1 MSWPDKVVN
10 VLKRLQTVEQ
20 TLADLFV
27 ERTEAVRLM
36 VLAAVCGEHLL
47 LLGPPGTGKTDLVTR
62 FTRLVQARTF
72 QYLITR
78 FTEPSEVFGPLDLK
92 KFHDGHYHIATAG
105 MLPEAEIAFLDEVFQ
120 GNSAILN
127 GFLAIINERVFHNGS
142 VRQSVPLVTMIGASN
157 DLPDDPVLRA
167 FADRFLLR
175 TVVNEV
181 PADRTGDLLARG
193 WEHETERL
201 GAAGGGPA
209 LAPLNVTDLQLL
221 RQSLAA
227 VKLDGV
233 RAELAAV
240 VTELR
245 QGAGVEIS
253 DRRVVRAQ
261 KLVAA
266 AALQRKADRATVAD
280 LWPLRHIWT
289 RPDDQPALDQVL
301 GPRLKA
307 AGGATGPVARPAED
321 VAGDLEQLAGQEKG
335 AVTDTQIHA
344 LLTRYNILRREIERY
359 HKTNGVLTAR
369 VRDAIQRL
377 MGRLSHWEG
386 S

>member
-1 MSWPDKVVN
+1 VSWPDKIVN
-10 VLKRLQTVEQ
+10 ILKRLQTAEQ

-27 ERTEAVRLM
+27 DRTEAVKLM
-36 VLAAVCGEHLL
+36 VLASVCGEHLL

-62 FTRLVQARTF
+62 FTRLVQATTF

-92 KFHDGHYHIATAG
+92 KFNAGHYHIATAG

-142 VRQSVPLVTMIGASN
+142 ERQPVPLITMIGASN

-181 PADRTGDLLARG
+181 PAEHTGDLLARG

-201 GAAGGGPA
+201 RAPGGGAQA
-209 LAPLNVTDLQLL
+209 LAPLNVADLQLL

-240 VTELR
+240 VTE
-245 QGAGVEIS
+245 
-253 DRRVVRAQ
+253 RRVVRAQ

-266 AALQRKADRATVAD
+266 AALQRKADRATTAD

-301 GPRLKA
+301 APRLKA
-307 AGGATGPVARPAED
+307 AGGSTGPVVRPAEE
-321 VAGDLEQLAGQEKG
+321 VATDLEQLAAQEK
-335 AVTDTQIHA
+335 AAATDTQIHA
-344 LLTRYNILRREIERY
+344 LLTRYNTLRREIERY

-377 MGRLSHWEG
+377 MNRLSHREG